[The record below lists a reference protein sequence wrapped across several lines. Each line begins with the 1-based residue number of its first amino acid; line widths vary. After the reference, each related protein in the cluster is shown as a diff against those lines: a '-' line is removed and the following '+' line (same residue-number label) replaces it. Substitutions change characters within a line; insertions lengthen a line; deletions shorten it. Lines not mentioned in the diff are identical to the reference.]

1 MVSKMEKD
9 TVIILYKKGLSIRK
23 IAADTLLARNTV
35 KKYIR
40 EYLAA
45 ESELAAAKDPIDQ
58 ARIQRQMTGAPKF
71 NASARKN
78 RVFTGELENRFW
90 QLVEAN
96 RKRSEVV
103 GQSEKQECNGAIIWM
118 ALREE
123 GYAVSE
129 RTSRAR
135 WAQ

>member
-45 ESELAAAKDPIDQ
+45 ESELAAAKDPK
-58 ARIQRQMTGAPKF
+58 RQMTGAPSSPGTTF
-71 NASARKN
+71 
-78 RVFTGELENRFW
+78 
-90 QLVEAN
+90 
-96 RKRSEVV
+96 
-103 GQSEKQECNGAIIWM
+103 
-118 ALREE
+118 
-123 GYAVSE
+123 
-129 RTSRAR
+129 
-135 WAQ
+135 